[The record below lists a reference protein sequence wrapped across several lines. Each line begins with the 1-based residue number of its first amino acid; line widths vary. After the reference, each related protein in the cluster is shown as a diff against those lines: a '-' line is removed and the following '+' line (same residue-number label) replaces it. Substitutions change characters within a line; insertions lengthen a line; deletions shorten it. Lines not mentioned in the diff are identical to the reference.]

1 MANRHW
7 TEEISFHEGHR
18 LTVTTS
24 PQWVFLCWE
33 PFVTGEQ
40 LWLDRDSN
48 PGTFADRANTLPL
61 SYRDTRSYHRQ
72 LFTLTLPTYKN
83 MDFWLTDDNIA
94 THGHNFEGSDF
105 THWAFFNGHIL
116 LSKHFGKTPTEL
128 SYCLYLK

>member
-1 MANRHW
+1 MFCYCVQYNNSVCKMWQIVAR
-7 TEEISFHEGHR
+7 S
-18 LTVTTS
+18 LV
-24 PQWVFLCWE
+24 
-33 PFVTGEQ
+33 
-40 LWLDRDSN
+40 SN
-48 PGTFADRANTLPL
+48 PGYFADRANTLPL

-105 THWAFFNGHIL
+105 THWAFFNGHII

-128 SYCLYLK
+128 FYCLYLK